1 MIRFRLVAATAAL
14 AVAGCSPAPPAP
26 AAEPAHHHHDTV
38 AASGQP
44 AGHLVVRA
52 DDQLKPVLGVLTD
65 QFEEAFPGTDVA
77 VEYGTGKAAADVLVT
92 DDPGAVDEATV
103 VARNPL
109 VIATAR
115 TATTVNTAADLRR
128 PGVRV
133 AVGGDAAG
141 LVPATVRTDG
151 PGAVAA
157 VVTGAADVA
166 VVHRT
171 DVVAAGADLRVV
183 DFREGIEHADQY
195 VVVLTKPGGN
205 PVTADAFRELMRS
218 ALAQRVF
225 SDAGFSA
232 A

>member
-1 MIRFRLVAATAAL
+1 MVAAVVALTATA
-14 AVAGCSPAPPAP
+14 CSSAPPAVATGP
-26 AAEPAHHHHDTV
+26 DHHHHDAV

-44 AGHLVVRA
+44 QGRLSVRA
-52 DDQLKPVLGVLTD
+52 DAELRPVLNVLTG
-65 QFEEAFPGTDVA
+65 QFQEAFPGTEVL
-77 VEYGTGKAAADVLVT
+77 VEYGVGGTADVTLT
-92 DDPGAVDEATV
+92 DDPRAADPAAV

-115 TATTVNTAADLRR
+115 TATDVHTAADLRR

-133 AVGGDAAG
+133 AAGTDAAG
-141 LVPATVRTDG
+141 LVPATLRTDG

-171 DVVAAGADLRVV
+171 DVVAAKADLRVV
-183 DFREGIEHADQY
+183 DFREGIQHAQQFTL
-195 VVVLTKPGGN
+195 VLTPSGGN
-205 PVTADAFRELMRS
+205 RVTAEAFRELMRS